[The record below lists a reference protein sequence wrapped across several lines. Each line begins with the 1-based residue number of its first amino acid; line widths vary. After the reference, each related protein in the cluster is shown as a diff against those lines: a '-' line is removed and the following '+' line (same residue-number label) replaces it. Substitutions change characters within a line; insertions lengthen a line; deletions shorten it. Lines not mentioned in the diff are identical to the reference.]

1 MTKQPNLPDVVV
13 EDENLSTLTAAQFYA
28 SEKHQAVRKSLGISN
43 IPREL
48 PLWTWISNDEWRKFE
63 DLRRSLPPA
72 RERAP
77 EWEARAEDR
86 KQRVQAE
93 LDRLY
98 ASKTASS
105 TEIKNAEREW
115 EFADDELDGGPFPDS
130 EI

>member
-1 MTKQPNLPDVVV
+1 MATTDLPGTAV
-13 EDENLSTLTAAQFYA
+13 EDNDMSKLTTAEFYA
-28 SEKHQAVRKSLGISN
+28 SEKHRAVRKSLGISN
-43 IPREL
+43 TPREL
-48 PLWTWISNDEWRKFE
+48 PPWTWIPNDEWRKFE

-72 RERAP
+72 RERTP
-77 EWEARAEDR
+77 EWEACVEAR
-86 KQRVQAE
+86 KQRAQAE